1 MGRRE
6 ALLPVAAL
14 LCAATLGACGDV
26 SLSEALGEPTYNFN
40 KYLLDR
46 RGSPVEHFD
55 QSTEPDDPEL
65 VAAIESQ
72 L

>member
-1 MGRRE
+1 VKRRGLRGDE
-6 ALLPVAAL
+6 ATVASEPEPAAQAPEAKREDVGVLDQTLPLLN
-14 LCAATLGACGDV
+14 
-26 SLSEALGEPTYNFN
+26 GEPQD
-40 KYLLDR
+40 LAD
-46 RGSPVEHFD
+46 HFD